1 MTRQEKYQEGV
12 ELAWAEL
19 EEAEERRRVAGLD
32 FEPVGDSPQPKPV
45 PVPVR
50 PRHPFTIT
58 LITQPGNRRTT
69 YPVQAFDKDHAE
81 FMALAAHTTKNGEV
95 TSVYGPLNN
104 GDVARP
110 SDSDTL
116 NKKTL

>member
-32 FEPVGDSPQPKPV
+32 FEPVGESPRTKAA

-50 PRHPFTIT
+50 PRHPFTVN
-58 LITQPGNRRTT
+58 LITQPGNRQTRLC
-69 YPVQAFDKDHAE
+69 VQAFDQDHAE
-81 FMALAAHTTKNGEV
+81 FMALAQLVLKNGEV
-95 TSVYGPLNN
+95 AYINEPL
-104 GDVARP
+104 R
-110 SDSDTL
+110 
-116 NKKTL
+116 